1 MKKYEIAFFLLIA
14 VTRLFSQDSN
24 TYVVGNVTDANQQAL
39 HDVHV
44 IIKETDRG
52 TYTDASGKYTILAK
66 PGDILLFSYIGMQ
79 AVEIRV
85 ENSPSVINIGMQAI
99 SIELESLEIKARRK
113 YKTPQDL
120 LAEYPT
126 NKKLIKTS
134 WGIID
139 KETSSIR
146 MRIIDGKHLISVG
159 TDFLYSLQGHYPQ
172 MHVDR
177 IDGRVYFQKI
187 SYSSDPPV
195 IFDVD
200 GVIYISIPTHL
211 AANDIDRVAILERN
225 AAMIKYGPQGA
236 GGVIV
241 VNTKGQTW
249 MDDAGPG
256 TNRLYD
262 NRSLVDSLTREV
274 TRLEAYR
281 PYEPAPIGKIHKAKT
296 EKQALALFAEKKK
309 KYRNNPYY
317 LLEAYDYFSSHWGDN
332 EQSNELFQHI
342 IEGYKNDVVVLKALA
357 YLQQQHGHY
366 KSALSLYL
374 KILAGQY
381 GNAQSHRDVANAYA
395 EVGDFEKAMVIYT
408 GYANDVCQL
417 PHPLFDPTGEDR
429 LITTE
434 MLNILERNKAV
445 LGDNHAIKST
455 TTKSDTL
462 IRLVFEWN
470 NPAAEFEVQ
479 LVAPDGDYD
488 TWANKTGKDAS
499 PNSEAVQGYSSKAFF
514 LPKENKGSW
523 QVNMDYKGN
532 QSEMPTY
539 LKVSVYH
546 DYGLTNQH
554 TEIKVYKLSENHE
567 KVQLLVLQQD

>member
-1 MKKYEIAFFLLIA
+1 MKKHGIVFFLFIT
-14 VTRLFSQDSN
+14 VTQLFSQAGN
-24 TYVVGNVTDANQQAL
+24 TYVVGKVTDANQKAL

-44 IIKETDRG
+44 TIKETDRG
-52 TYTDASGKYTILAK
+52 TYTGTDGEYSILAK
-66 PGDILLFSYIGMQ
+66 PGDTLLFSYIGMQ
-79 AVEIRV
+79 GVEIRV

-113 YKTPQDL
+113 YRTPQDL

-126 NKKLIKTS
+126 NKRLIKTS

-139 KETSSIR
+139 KDRSSIR
-146 MRIIDGKHLISVG
+146 MRIIDGEQLIPIG

-200 GVIYISIPTHL
+200 GLIYISIPTHL

-225 AAMIKYGPQGA
+225 AAMTKYGPQGA
-236 GGVIV
+236 GGAIV
-241 VNTKGQTW
+241 VNTKAQTW
-249 MDDAGPG
+249 MDDTGKG

-262 NRSLVDSLTREV
+262 NRSLVDSLTREA
-274 TRLEAYR
+274 TRIEAYL
-281 PYEPAPIGKIHKAKT
+281 PYKPSLIGKIHEAKT
-296 EKQALALFAEKKK
+296 EKQALALYSEKKK
-309 KYRNNPYY
+309 KYRKNPYY
-317 LLEAYDYFSSHWGDN
+317 FLEVYDYFSSHWGN
-332 EQSNELFQHI
+332 TEQSNQLLQQV
-342 IEGYKNDVVVLKALA
+342 IEDFKEDVVVLKALA
-357 YLQQQHGHY
+357 YLQQQYGEY
-366 KSALSLYL
+366 ESALSLYL
-374 KILAGQY
+374 KILASQY
-381 GNAQSHRDVANAYA
+381 GHAQSHRDVANAYA
-395 EVGDFEKAMVIYT
+395 EAGDFEKAMVIYT

-417 PHPLFDPTGEDR
+417 PHPLFDAKGNDR

-434 MLNILERNKAV
+434 MMNILERNKAF
-445 LGDNHAIKST
+445 LGDNHEIRSATNKG
-455 TTKSDTL
+455 DTL
-462 IRLVFEWN
+462 TRLVFEWN

-479 LVAPDGDYD
+479 LVTPDGYYD
-488 TWANKTGKDAS
+488 TWGNKAGKEKS
-499 PNSEAVQGYSSKAFF
+499 SNSEAAQAYNSKAFF
-514 LPKENKGSW
+514 IAKENKGPW

-546 DYGLTNQH
+546 DYGLTSQQA
-554 TEIKVYKLSENHE
+554 EIKVYKLSDNHE
-567 KVQLLVLQQD
+567 KVQLFVLQQG